1 MANVNSEFLTMLD
14 VMTQGKERVASNI
27 VDLTRQ
33 MNPIVED
40 APAIACNKGKYH
52 ETTIKTGLPTVTWA
66 KIYKGVPTSKARYQ
80 SITHTTGEV
89 ESAVEVDRRVIDDVA
104 NYTEFAAMSGG
115 KKKSAVGAR
124 KVQVFENEQ
133 ISHAEA
139 MTQEVARALF
149 YENQTTNP
157 ERITGLS
164 AFFNDP
170 ASGAEGASQIL
181 TPEGNPG
188 MGMQHTSMWYCT
200 WHPQTGHLIYPSGES
215 SKGGFSSGKVEKEF
229 SFDEDGHK
237 YRVYRRDMRWKT
249 GLVIRDF
256 RYFGRIAN
264 INVQTLDKGKAIN
277 TALTGADL
285 DDLMTEMHYRT
296 FGRRMAKGK
305 SCIYCN
311 TTILMFLDYQVRN
324 SPKNLW
330 LRMNETAQNGKEVL
344 THRMKPIKE
353 TDQLLN
359 TEAPIS

>member
-1 MANVNSEFLTMLD
+1 MAKVNSEFLTMLD

-89 ESAVEVDRRVIDDVA
+89 ESAVEVDRRIIDDVA
-104 NYTEFAAMSGG
+104 NYTEFAAMSGN
-115 KKKSAVGAR
+115 KKKKAVDGR
-124 KVQVFENEQ
+124 KVQLFENEQ

-170 ASGAEGASQIL
+170 TSGAEGASQIITASNKANNSPL
-181 TPEGNPG
+181 S
-188 MGMQHTSMWYCT
+188 HTSMWYCT

-229 SFDEDGHK
+229 SFDEDGDK

-249 GLVIRDF
+249 GLVIKDF

-264 INVQTLDKGKAIN
+264 INVSTLDKGKGE
-277 TALTGADL
+277 TLTGTDL

-311 TTILMFLDYQVRN
+311 TTLLMFLDYQVRN
-324 SPKNLW
+324 STKNLY

-353 TDQLLN
+353 TDRLLN
-359 TEAPIS
+359 TEAAI

>member
-1 MANVNSEFLTMLD
+1 MANVNTEFLTMVD

-40 APAIACNKGKYH
+40 APAVACNKGKYH
-52 ETTIKTGLPTVTWA
+52 ETTIRTGLPTVTWA
-66 KIYKGVPTSKARYQ
+66 KIYKGVPTSKSRYQ
-80 SITHTTGEV
+80 QITHTTGEV
-89 ESAVEVDRRVIDDVA
+89 ESAVEVDRRIIDDVA
-104 NYTEFAAMSGG
+104 NYTEFAAMSG
-115 KKKSAVGAR
+115 KKKSMAVAGR

-149 YENQTTNP
+149 YEDQTVNP

-164 AFFNDP
+164 LFFND
-170 ASGAEGASQIL
+170 SKGTSQIVRSAG
-181 TPEGNPG
+181 TTTSNTGN
-188 MGMQHTSMWYCT
+188 TSIWYCT

-229 SFDEDGHK
+229 TLDENGHK

-264 INVQTLDKGKAIN
+264 INVGALDRG
-277 TALTGADL
+277 LTNAESVPVTSANL
-285 DDLMTEMHYRT
+285 DDLMTQMHYNT

-311 TTILMFLDYQVRN
+311 TTILMNLDYQTRN
-324 SPKNLW
+324 STKNLF

-353 TDQLLN
+353 TDVLLN
-359 TEAPIS
+359 NESAI